1 MYAIRLNYILS
12 KEQIL
17 TQYLNRVG
25 FGYMNYGLK
34 SASIYYFDKEP
45 RNLTKAEQIALLVL
59 PKDPRK
65 YDPYK
70 QPKQFRARFE
80 LLTKTLVATN
90 ILSNDEGETI
100 RNEQFIW
107 NRNHNNPL
115 PYVSDFLKIST
126 DVLPKH
132 LSENLVQTTF
142 DRTLTQ
148 HIDEIA
154 RNTLREL
161 AWRNVGDYG
170 ILIAE
175 RTENNPLL
183 RVMIG

>member
-1 MYAIRLNYILS
+1 MRINHLLS

-17 TQYLNRVG
+17 TEYLNRVG

-34 SASIYYFDKEP
+34 SASKYYFDKEP
-45 RNLTKAEQIALLVL
+45 SNLTQAEQIALLSL

-70 QPKQFRARFE
+70 QPRNFRARFE
-80 LLTKTLVATN
+80 LLIKTLIATN

-107 NRNHNNPL
+107 NKDHGNSL
-115 PYVSDFLKIST
+115 PYVSDFLNLTPTLST
-126 DVLPKH
+126 RGEGDVV
-132 LSENLVQTTF
+132 VQTTF
-142 DRTLTQ
+142 DNNLTNQ
-148 HIDEIA
+148 IDMIA